1 NFKVLQ
7 PRHRLNSRAQKRVDG
22 ASGYLLFETDI
33 LDSCTDQYATVAA
46 RHQITLVRVNYT
58 GDWHLRAAHCHH
70 LPVCRDGFDV
80 QTDRSKQTARPGSCC
95 DDDTTGV
102 EPIGADRDAGDP
114 VVFNRDAID
123 RSAFPYLDA
132 GSPGRNIEG
141 IHQPAILD
149 LVI

>member
-1 NFKVLQ
+1 MPGCEIEITDVASANDWEMIGCVRLQ

-80 QTDRSKQTARPGSCC
+80 QTDRSKQTSRPG
-95 DDDTTGV
+95 
-102 EPIGADRDAGDP
+102 
-114 VVFNRDAID
+114 
-123 RSAFPYLDA
+123 
-132 GSPGRNIEG
+132 
-141 IHQPAILD
+141 
-149 LVI
+149 